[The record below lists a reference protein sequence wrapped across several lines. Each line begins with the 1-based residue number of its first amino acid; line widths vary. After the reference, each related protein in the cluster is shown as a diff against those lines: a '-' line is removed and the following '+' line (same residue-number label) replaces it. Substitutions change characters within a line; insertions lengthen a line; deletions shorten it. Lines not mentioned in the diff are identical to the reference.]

1 MSYNT
6 YGNWIPPRDADGNVK
21 KVDLDE
27 TNPSL
32 YNITSQ
38 YLKELPSQTRQKLD
52 QFLLKIENLLSDENY
67 VQQYPILK
75 QLQDAIEM
83 KQYKKKSQLDLAKNY
98 KEAYYMNIDM
108 GMYTISILT
117 RINTNKVEKSLK
129 SI

>member
-1 MSYNT
+1 MSYDT

-21 KVDLDE
+21 KVDLDK

-83 KQYKKKSQLDLAKNY
+83 KHTKRNLS
-98 KEAYYMNIDM
+98 
-108 GMYTISILT
+108 
-117 RINTNKVEKSLK
+117 
-129 SI
+129 